1 MKGIFTCKL
10 LRIVQDTKRMLNEC
24 HLVSSN
30 TVVVEGGVEVETVI
44 VSFWLRVEAHNWVLN
59 EATVDG

>member
-1 MKGIFTCKL
+1 MKGIFTCKS

-24 HLVSSN
+24 HLVSSK
-30 TVVVEGGVEVETVI
+30 TVVVEGGVEVEAGI

-59 EATVDG
+59 ETTVDG

>member
-1 MKGIFTCKL
+1 
-10 LRIVQDTKRMLNEC
+10 MLNEC

-30 TVVVEGGVEVETVI
+30 TVVVEEGVEVEAVI
-44 VSFWLRVEAHNWVLN
+44 VSFSLRVEAHNWVLN

>member
-24 HLVSSN
+24 RLVSSN
-30 TVVVEGGVEVETVI
+30 TVVVEGGVEVEAVI
-44 VSFWLRVEAHNWVLN
+44 VSFWLRGEAHNWVLN